1 MNDAR
6 ARRGLRIVRDIYATV
21 MLGAAVYF
29 GLTGADDILNT
40 TTLGERSVGVT
51 ATLYGIAAAVALY
64 AYWRRA
70 RWLLAVTLVWGVL
83 ITVTGTLATI
93 VYEGGLVGAIV
104 ALLVSGLIAASVYY
118 ACRSRLRETPTD

>member
-6 ARRGLRIVRDIYATV
+6 APRGLRVLRDIYATAV
-21 MLGAAVYF
+21 LGAAVYF

-64 AYWRRA
+64 AYWRRV

-93 VYEGGLVGAIV
+93 VYEGGAVGAIV
-104 ALLVSGLIAASVYY
+104 ALIASGLIAATVYF
-118 ACRSRLRETPTD
+118 ACRSRLKDSSTD